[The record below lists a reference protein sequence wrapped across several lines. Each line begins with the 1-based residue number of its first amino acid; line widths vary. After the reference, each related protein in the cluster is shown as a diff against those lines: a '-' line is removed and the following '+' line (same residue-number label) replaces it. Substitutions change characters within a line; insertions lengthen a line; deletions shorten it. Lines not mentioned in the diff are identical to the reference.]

1 MDWTTLSMN
10 CGLDF
15 EGSIWKYLLHIYRR
29 KIRQISGPMKS
40 APVRLVASFFPMKN
54 LIRSALRFLP
64 LSWWALLA
72 FCFTLSLSR
81 MLVSGHLR
89 YIFLNWNLFL
99 ALVPLV
105 FSYRFL
111 SSIRQ
116 KEEVPSFFWFLSWLA
131 FFPNAPYLI
140 TDLIH
145 LQRPSPIPLWFDA
158 LLLFSYATAGMMLG
172 LRSLKQVYL
181 GLSFRF
187 SEKIRLGITSLIL
200 FATAFGVY
208 LGRFQRWNSWDFL
221 VQPQSLLLDIGHRF
235 LHPELHLR
243 TWAVTLLFGIFLHL
257 LFACFQKEKSKPEKV
272 EI

>member
-1 MDWTTLSMN
+1 
-10 CGLDF
+10 
-15 EGSIWKYLLHIYRR
+15 
-29 KIRQISGPMKS
+29 
-40 APVRLVASFFPMKN
+40 MKN

-64 LSWWALLA
+64 LSWWAFLA
-72 FCFTLSLSR
+72 FCVTLSLSR
-81 MLVSGHLR
+81 LFVSGHLR
-89 YIFLNWNLFL
+89 YLFLNWNLFL

-116 KEEVPSFFWFLSWLA
+116 KEDRPAFFWFFSWLA
-131 FFPNAPYLI
+131 FFPNAPYII

-145 LQRPSPIPLWFDA
+145 LHKPSPVPLWFDA

-181 GLSFRF
+181 GLGFRF
-187 SEKIRLGITSLIL
+187 SRIPQLLITSLVL

-243 TWAVTLLFGIFLHL
+243 TWAVTLLFGLFLHL
-257 LFACFQKEKSKPEKV
+257 LFACFLHQKSSIEKV
-272 EI
+272 PG